1 MSNGQIFKTKT
12 ICTVCGY
19 RYRMPNEMRGICCSN
34 SEIKTVP
41 WTKADYEYQD
51 LIDSASRRFREIA
64 IKINSSKE
72 NKIGK

>member
-1 MSNGQIFKTKT
+1 
-12 ICTVCGY
+12 
-19 RYRMPNEMRGICCSN
+19 MPNEMRGICCSN

-51 LIDSASRRFREIA
+51 SIDSALRRFREIA